1 MNSIEVNNLTKRFG
15 DFTAV
20 DRVSFSV
27 APGEIFGFLGP
38 NGSGKSTTI
47 RMLCGII
54 SPSEGRATVAGHDIT
69 ASPELVKQNIGYMS
83 QKFSLYSELSAEEN
97 FTFFSGIYGKTSEE
111 IGELRQKVFG
121 SLGLL
126 GLEGR
131 IAGDLPGGY
140 RQRLALACAISH
152 GPKVL
157 FLDEPTAGVDPAA
170 RRSFWSIIQSLA
182 AEGMTIFVTTHYM
195 DEAEYA
201 GRLAFIYNGKIVALD
216 TPEKLK
222 QDYRQ
227 KLYQLYGPP
236 PLEMMEK
243 ISLVKEACQVAPFG
257 NALHISCRPET
268 DVAPRIKALLGDQKY
283 TLEQITPSL
292 EDVFVAL
299 IDRPLATPL
308 SDAGQPDEAL
318 AKSGRGA
325 GLH

>member
-27 APGEIFGFLGP
+27 EPGEIFGFLGP

-54 SPSEGRATVAGHDIT
+54 RPSEGRATVAGHDIGLT
-69 ASPELVKQNIGYMS
+69 PELVKQNIGYMS
-83 QKFSLYSELSAEEN
+83 QKFSLYPELSASEN
-97 FTFFSGIYGKTSEE
+97 FTFFSGIYGKDREQVV
-111 IGELRQKVFG
+111 ELQNRVFG

-126 GLEGR
+126 GMEGK
-131 IAGDLPGGY
+131 IAGELPGGF

-170 RRSFWSIIQSLA
+170 RRSFWSIIQKLA
-182 AEGMTIFVTTHYM
+182 AGGMTIFVTTHYM

-201 GRLAFIYNGKIVALD
+201 GRLAFIYNGRIVALD
-216 TPEKLK
+216 TPARLK
-222 QDYRQ
+222 QSYGR

-236 PLEMMEK
+236 PLAAMER
-243 ISLVKEACQVAPFG
+243 ISAVKETCQVAPFG
-257 NALHISCRPET
+257 NALHISCDRET
-268 DVAPRIKALLGDQKY
+268 DLAPKIKGLLSGQKY
-283 TLEQITPSL
+283 SLEQITPSL

-299 IDRPLATPL
+299 IDRP
-308 SDAGQPDEAL
+308 SSSRAGEDSREDKASVSSL
-318 AKSGRGA
+318 R
-325 GLH
+325 

>member
-1 MNSIEVNNLTKRFG
+1 MYSIDVNNLTKRFG

-20 DRVSFSV
+20 DQVSFSV
-27 APGEIFGFLGP
+27 QPGEIFGFLGP

-54 SPSEGRATVAGHDIT
+54 SPSAGRASVAGHDIS
-69 ASPELVKQNIGYMS
+69 ANPELVKQNIGYMS
-83 QKFSLYSELSAEEN
+83 QKFSLYPELSAGEN
-97 FTFFSGIYGKTSEE
+97 FTFFSGIYGKTQDE

-126 GLEGR
+126 GMEGR
-131 IAGDLPGGY
+131 TAEDLPGGY

-152 GPKVL
+152 DPKVL

-170 RRSFWSIIQSLA
+170 RRSFWSIIQNLA
-182 AEGMTIFVTTHYM
+182 SEGMTIFVTTHYM
-195 DEAEYA
+195 DEAEHA

-222 QDYRQ
+222 QSYQQ

-236 PLEMMEK
+236 PLEMMDR
-243 ISLVKEACQVAPFG
+243 ISGIKDVCQVAPFG

-268 DVAPRIKALLGDQKY
+268 DVAPRIKALLGGQKY

-299 IDRPLATPL
+299 IDQPLATPL
-308 SDAGQPDEAL
+308 SDV
-318 AKSGRGA
+318 GRGERE
-325 GLH
+325 GSKP